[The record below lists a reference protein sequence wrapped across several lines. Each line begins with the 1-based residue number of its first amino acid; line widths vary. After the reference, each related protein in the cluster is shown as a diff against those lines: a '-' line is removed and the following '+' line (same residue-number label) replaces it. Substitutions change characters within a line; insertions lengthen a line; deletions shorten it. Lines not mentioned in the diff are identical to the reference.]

1 MVQTVFSNSS
11 GHELPS
17 FPQTRCNPHAP
28 LLLVGMQAQAE
39 HRPVTALPSSAAL
52 GTPVYPS
59 QWTEIVFSP
68 SLVQRTRKAVS
79 QSCTQRG
86 GGKPQTESQI
96 LMQNNQAVGS

>member
-17 FPQTRCNPHAP
+17 FPQTRCRPHAP

-39 HRPVTALPSSAAL
+39 HRPVTAHPSSAAL
-52 GTPVYPS
+52 GTPVRPS

-68 SLVQRTRKAVS
+68 SLVHRARKAVS
-79 QSCTQRG
+79 HVPRG
-86 GGKPQTESQI
+86 VGGKPQIESQI
-96 LMQNNQAVGS
+96 LMQINQAVGS